1 MTEEAEQKMVAA
13 ELEQRRNQRILK
25 EIEDRELE
33 EAQAMLQE
41 AEQRS
46 KRKKKPVL
54 DGEKMTTKVIM
65 ELALNEQLR
74 ERQEMEKK
82 KAEVCQNNGLFGES
96 EARRSSASY

>member
-1 MTEEAEQKMVAA
+1 MTEEAEQKRVSA

-41 AEQRS
+41 AEKRS

-54 DGEKMTTKVIM
+54 DGVHTKFGPFLVY
-65 ELALNEQLR
+65 
-74 ERQEMEKK
+74 
-82 KAEVCQNNGLFGES
+82 LF
-96 EARRSSASY
+96 RSL

>member
-1 MTEEAEQKMVAA
+1 MTEEAEQKRVSA

-41 AEQRS
+41 AEKRS

-54 DGEKMTTKVIM
+54 DGVRTNFGPILVY
-65 ELALNEQLR
+65 LFRPLNGNPYR
-74 ERQEMEKK
+74 
-82 KAEVCQNNGLFGES
+82 C
-96 EARRSSASY
+96 